1 MLNQHVTLASKK
13 NITNQAKIIMKKLY
27 IATPVVIVLTA
38 VIYYFFFTETETVN
52 KYAFAKIEKGDLVS
66 VVSSTGSLSAVTT
79 IQVGTQVSGI
89 VSKIFVDFN
98 SQVKKG
104 ELIALIDTTFLAASL
119 REAESSV
126 ERANAQLFQ
135 AQRELERNKTLSS
148 KSLASEAELDQ
159 ATYNYQIAKAQVKSA
174 QSALERAKI
183 NLRYAKITAPI
194 DGTVIARNVDVG
206 QTVAASLSA
215 PTLFLI
221 ANDLTKM
228 QILANVDESDIG
240 KIQEGQDVK
249 FTVQAQPD
257 KKFKGVVSQIRLQP
271 TTIQNVVNYT
281 VVVNVSNERGYLL
294 PGMTA
299 TIEFITEHVEGVL
312 KVPNA
317 ATRIRPNEE
326 MTEII
331 RLAMEERLKNLPDS
345 VKQKMAQ
352 RRQQGGNAAPN
363 SWNGM
368 GGGQGGGMGFGG
380 GGATGG
386 QRRTGASIWVL
397 DESNKLKPVRVQFG
411 VTDGQFTEIIS
422 EDIKEGMQVVS
433 SILIPDEVKSTSSSP
448 FQSNQPQQGMGGGR
462 RNF

>member
-1 MLNQHVTLASKK
+1 
-13 NITNQAKIIMKKLY
+13 MKKLY
-27 IATPVVIVLTA
+27 IATPLVIVLTA
-38 VIYYFFFTETETVN
+38 AVYYFFFTDTETVN
-52 KYAFAKIEKGDLVS
+52 KYAFAKVEKGDLVS
-66 VVSSTGSLSAVTT
+66 VVSSTGALSAVTT

-104 ELIALIDTTFLAASL
+104 QLIALIDTTFLAASL

-135 AQRELERNKTLSS
+135 AQRELERNKSLSA

-159 ATYNYQIAKAQVKSA
+159 ATYNFQIGKAQVKSA
-174 QSALERAKI
+174 QSALERARI

-221 ANDLTKM
+221 AKDLTKM

-249 FTVQAQPD
+249 FTVQAQSD

-326 MTEII
+326 MQEII
-331 RLAMEERLKNLPDS
+331 RTAMEERIKNLPDS
-345 VKQKMAQ
+345 VKQKMAE
-352 RRQQGGNAAPN
+352 RRQQGGNSGPN
-363 SWNGM
+363 TWGSM
-368 GGGQGGGMGFGG
+368 SGGQGGGMGTG
-380 GGATGG
+380 GG
-386 QRRTGASIWVL
+386 QRRNGTSLWVM

-411 VTDGQFTEIIS
+411 VTDGQFTEVIS
-422 EDIKEGMQVVS
+422 DDLKEGMQIVS
-433 SILIPDEVKSTSSSP
+433 AILVPDEVKPSSTSP
-448 FQSNQPQQGMGGGR
+448 FQTTQPQQGMGGGGGR

>member
-1 MLNQHVTLASKK
+1 MR
-13 NITNQAKIIMKKLY
+13 KKLY

-38 VIYYFFFTETETVN
+38 VIYYFFFTETETAN
-52 KYAFAKIEKGDLVS
+52 KYAFTKIEKGDLVS

-104 ELIALIDTTFLAASL
+104 QLIALIDTTFLAASL

-135 AQRELERNKTLSS
+135 AQRELERNKALSS
-148 KSLASEAELDQ
+148 KSLASESELDQ
-159 ATYNYQIAKAQVKSA
+159 ANYNYQIAKAQVKSA

-240 KIQEGQDVK
+240 KIEEGQDVK

-299 TIEFITEHVEGVL
+299 TIEFVTEHVEGVL
-312 KVPNA
+312 KVTNA

-331 RLAMEERLKNLPDS
+331 RAAMEERMKNLPDS
-345 VKQKMAQ
+345 VKQKIAQ
-352 RRQQGGNAAPN
+352 RRQQGGGNAAPN
-363 SWNGM
+363 SWSGM
-368 GGGQGGGMGFGG
+368 GGGQGGGMAFGG
-380 GGATGG
+380 GGAAGG
-386 QRRTGASIWVL
+386 QRRNGASIWVL
-397 DESNKLKPVRVQFG
+397 DESNKLKPIRVQFG

-422 EDIKEGMQVVS
+422 EEIKEGMQVVS
-433 SILIPDEVKSTSSSP
+433 SILIPDEVKPTSSSP
-448 FQSNQPQQGMGGGR
+448 FQTNQPQQGMGGR